1 MDLPRISAAQEPVG
15 VPRRLGA
22 LFYDTLLLIAILF
35 LATALALAITKGQL
49 DSQGIAFRIYLLAV
63 IAVFYTWFWTHGGQ
77 TLGMRTWR
85 IRVERLDGTD
95 MRWWQAVARLAI
107 AMMTLGIG
115 LLWAAWDADR
125 RALYDRLTA
134 TRVVRTY

>member
-22 LFYDTLLLIAILF
+22 LFYDALLLIAILF

-49 DSQGIAFRIYLLAV
+49 NSQGIAFRIYLLAI
-63 IAVFYTWFWTHGGQ
+63 IAAFYTWFWTHGGQ

-85 IRVERLDGTD
+85 IRAERLDGTN

-107 AMMTLGIG
+107 AMLTLGIG

>member
-22 LFYDTLLLIAILF
+22 LFYDALLLIAILF

-107 AMMTLGIG
+107 AMLTLGIG